1 VFARGEEPDPRF
13 SMANERTFLAWIRT
27 GLALL
32 AGGVALET
40 LASTVLPGFRL
51 AASALLII
59 TGASTPL
66 QAWFGWK
73 LTELA
78 LRLGRPLPPAFLARI
93 LALVLAITGCL
104 ILLGVV
110 LR

>member
-1 VFARGEEPDPRF
+1 
-13 SMANERTFLAWIRT
+13 MT
-27 GLALL
+27 G
-32 AGGVALET
+32 T
-40 LASTVLPGFRL
+40 
-51 AASALLII
+51 
-59 TGASTPL
+59 STPL

-73 LTELA
+73 LSELA

-104 ILLGVV
+104 ILFGVV